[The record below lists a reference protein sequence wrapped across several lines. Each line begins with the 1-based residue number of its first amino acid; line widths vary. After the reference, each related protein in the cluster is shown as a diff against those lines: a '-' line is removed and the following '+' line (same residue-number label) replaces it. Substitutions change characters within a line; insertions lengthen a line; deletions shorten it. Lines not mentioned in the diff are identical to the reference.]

1 MNKVYIVTSGDK
13 SDHCI
18 NAVFSTREL
27 ADEYVAKMNTPGG
40 DWEKPQIEVFVVDA
54 EKDVVVRELF
64 AVEIDGHTCE
74 IKNCSRG
81 LNSIVHPDY
90 VPEVMNFNRPDY
102 TTKANKVIFFAQS
115 YESLDHA
122 VAMAKEARIRYLNGW
137 LEGEV

>member
-27 ADEYVAKMNTPGG
+27 ADEYFTKMNTPGG
-40 DWEKPQIEVFVVDA
+40 DWEKPQIEEFIMDA

-64 AVEIDGHTCE
+64 AVEIDVDTSE

-81 LNSIVHPDY
+81 LIGVVHPDY
-90 VPEVMNFNRPDY
+90 VPQVMKFDRPDY
-102 TTKANKVIFFAQS
+102 TTKTNKEVLLAQS
-115 YESLDHA
+115 YESQDHA
-122 VAMAKEARIRYLNGW
+122 ISMAKEARNRYLDKC
-137 LEGEV
+137 V